1 MNTIGENIRRY
12 RRERDITQEMLA
24 DRLHI
29 SAQAVSKWERGESLP
44 DVTLIAPMAAYLG
57 VSADDLLGVNEA
69 ILRERLAEFEK
80 FRLES
85 VQKLA
90 KTDGSPAAFEEH
102 QREIAEAAKKLYED
116 YPDNE
121 EVLYHYLNSYHQ
133 TYRIPDMKPEEQ
145 TEILENA
152 EEIENICN
160 FIIRHGSG
168 EGYRQF
174 AWRSLAYLRKLQ
186 GNLAEAVDIA
196 GREIDLGSRQNL
208 LTELLRDTP
217 AGKIRAKNQ
226 LGNALVELLSS
237 ITRLPEMENLS
248 FADTVDRYGRLIRMV
263 HEMVDEGDEG
273 FTIQSM
279 LAMYH
284 RKIADA
290 ALAEGEYALA
300 VTHLRD
306 SLRYL
311 RYSAEKPDHTS
322 STGFLAGYTRNRT
335 PWMHENWFRDQLD
348 ARVKHYRE
356 TPEFA
361 VLREREDF
369 RSLIREYEEY
379 LNKSPLV

>member
-44 DVTLIAPMAAYLG
+44 DVTLIVPMAAYLG

-69 ILRERLAEFEK
+69 ILRERLDEFEK

-85 VQKLA
+85 VQKLT

-102 QREIAEAAKKLYED
+102 QKEIGEAVKKLYVD

-133 TYRIPDMKPEEQ
+133 TYRIPDMKPDEQ
-145 TEILENA
+145 AEILKNA

-217 AGKIRAKNQ
+217 AGRIRAKNQ
-226 LGNALVELLSS
+226 LGNALVELLSD
-237 ITRLPEMENLS
+237 IIRLPEMENLS
-248 FADTVDRYGRLIRMV
+248 LADALDRYGRLIRIV
-263 HEMVDEGDEG
+263 HEMVDDGDEG
-273 FTIQSM
+273 YTIQS
-279 LAMYH
+279 LLSSFH
-284 RKIADA
+284 QRIADA
-290 ALAEGEYALA
+290 ALAEEKYELA
-300 VTHLRD
+300 VTHLGN
-306 SLRYL
+306 SIRYL
-311 RYSAEKPDHTS
+311 KLSFEKPNNTS
-322 STGFLAGYTRNRT
+322 STGFLAGYSRNML
-335 PWMHENWFRDQLD
+335 PWMHENWFRDKLI
-348 ARVKHYRE
+348 ARVKHYKE
-356 TPEFA
+356 APEFA

-369 RSLIREYEEY
+369 LALIREYENDLTE
-379 LNKSPLV
+379 

>member
-44 DVTLIAPMAAYLG
+44 DVTLIVPMASYLG

-69 ILRERLAEFEK
+69 ILRERLDEFEK

-85 VQKLA
+85 VHKLA

-102 QREIAEAAKKLYED
+102 QKEIGEAVKKLYVD

-145 TEILENA
+145 AEVLTNA

-217 AGKIRAKNQ
+217 AGEVRAKNQ
-226 LGNALVELLSS
+226 LGNALVELLSD
-237 ITRLPEMENLS
+237 IIRLPEMENLS
-248 FADTVDRYGRLIRMV
+248 LADALDRYGRLIRIV
-263 HEMVDEGDEG
+263 HEMVDDGDEG
-273 FTIQSM
+273 YTIQS
-279 LAMYH
+279 LLSSFH
-284 RKIADA
+284 QRIADA
-290 ALAEGEYALA
+290 ALAEEKYELA
-300 VTHLRD
+300 VTHLGN
-306 SLRYL
+306 SIRYL
-311 RYSAEKPDHTS
+311 KLSFEKPNNTS
-322 STGFLAGYTRNRT
+322 STGFLAGYSRNML
-335 PWMHENWFRDQLD
+335 PWMHENWFRDKLI
-348 ARVKHYRE
+348 ARVKHYKE
-356 TPEFA
+356 APEFA

-369 RSLIREYEEY
+369 LTLIREYEDDLTE
-379 LNKSPLV
+379 